1 MALVSFFD
9 WGTLNSALQTRC
21 PNNPSLSTN
30 FAFSNFFPKCVFFAN
45 TLIKRYIRQG
55 NEHHLPTTA
64 VKIHVTYELNC
75 LFVYNVDPN
84 LARSVTI
91 MIYFLVTSQFPFTT

>member
-1 MALVSFFD
+1 M
-9 WGTLNSALQTRC
+9 
-21 PNNPSLSTN
+21 
-30 FAFSNFFPKCVFFAN
+30 
-45 TLIKRYIRQG
+45 RQG

-75 LFVYNVDPN
+75 LFVYNADPN

-91 MIYFLVTSQFPFTT
+91 MIYFPCNISIPIYYLTIAVRLKALDSKLLTWVIVEGNKTCVKISQL